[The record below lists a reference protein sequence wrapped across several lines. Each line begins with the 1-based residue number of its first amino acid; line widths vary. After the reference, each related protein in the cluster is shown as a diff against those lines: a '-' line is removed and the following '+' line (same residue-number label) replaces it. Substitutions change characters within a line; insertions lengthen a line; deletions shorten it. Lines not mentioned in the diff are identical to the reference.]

1 MKIIV
6 RKPGKLL
13 SIQSLPKSPTAMA
26 IPRVKPTKSHFFFTL
41 GKRRAVTRGEKN
53 LQKNFSSLD
62 VQLISSLPGDKVGN
76 CHYGEKVGACLLAK
90 PKRLPEGGHEHPK
103 GAHRGPAGHHR
114 EGEEEEEWVGEHL
127 PDKDLTKAGKP
138 ELATDNKA
146 AFVAFLAN
154 PILTFVSSCQ
164 WPGSNNF
171 FAIFPV
177 LFT

>member
-1 MKIIV
+1 MK
-6 RKPGKLL
+6 
-13 SIQSLPKSPTAMA
+13 SITKDPNRDCHPKSETHEKPFLPHSRQQECRCKGGKEPVFLQHKDK
-26 IPRVKPTKSHFFFTL
+26 IHQVLPRD
-41 GKRRAVTRGEKN
+41 E
-53 LQKNFSSLD
+53 
-62 VQLISSLPGDKVGN
+62 ISY

-154 PILTFVSSCQ
+154 LILTFVSSCQ